1 MIRYRMKYLPRAF
14 TLIELL
20 VVIAI
25 IGILAS
31 LLFPAVNG
39 AINAA
44 RKAQASNDVTQIATA
59 IVAYQTEYGQWPAN
73 ASGSAADVGGDF
85 LKALM
90 GTNTRK
96 IVFIEVSDAK
106 RKKSGLSAGGVFV
119 DAWSNAYQYVVDT
132 NYGSAVSGT
141 PSFLGTPPRRNVAVW
156 QQTNADYKGTGGR
169 LPAASW

>member
-1 MIRYRMKYLPRAF
+1 MKYLPRAF

-59 IVAYQTEYGQWPAN
+59 IVAYQTEYGQWPTN
-73 ASGSAADVGGDF
+73 ASGSATDVGGAF
-85 LKALM
+85 LQALM

-106 RKKSGLSAGGVFV
+106 RKKSGLSNSLFV
-119 DAWSNAYQYVVDT
+119 DAWGNPYQYVVDT
-132 NYGSAVSGT
+132 NYGSSVAGT
-141 PSFLGTPPRRNVAVW
+141 PSILGTPPRRNVAVW
-156 QQTNADYKGTGGR
+156 QQTNADYKGSGGR